1 MNDLPDEIALIY
13 AAAQTQ
19 QQQAQESLDRLQQ
32 HTQQLD
38 ALVRD
43 TVRYAAVEA
52 LHAVHSEAER
62 ARVSLHEVHR
72 AALPRVFWMTVGSAG
87 AGLIATLILGAC
99 FVPSKEEIAQRQ
111 ATLAALPGAFTLL
124 AGGSLLVVVANVLFG
139 INTHGRT
146 LEELDAQ
153 AESQRT
159 DAPAHH
165 AAGGLR

>member
-19 QQQAQESLDRLQQ
+19 QQQAQEALDRLQQ

-62 ARVSLHEVHR
+62 ARASLHEVHR
-72 AALPRVFWMTVGSAG
+72 AALPRVFWMTLGSAA
-87 AGLIATLILGAC
+87 AGLIAVLILGAC

-111 ATLAALPGAFTLL
+111 ATLAALIAAGAQAQLSRCTPPHGDPQLCIRVNTAAGAFGITHDYY
-124 AGGSLLVVVANVLFG
+124 LV
-139 INTHGRT
+139 H
-146 LEELDAQ
+146 EE
-153 AESQRT
+153 
-159 DAPAHH
+159 
-165 AAGGLR
+165 

>member
-1 MNDLPDEIALIY
+1 MTDLPDEIALIY

-19 QQQAQESLDRLQQ
+19 QQQAHEALDRLQQ

-43 TVRYAAVEA
+43 TVRHAAVEA

-62 ARVSLHEVHR
+62 ARVSLQEVHR
-72 AALPRVFWMTVGSAG
+72 AALPRVLWMTVGSAA

-111 ATLAALPGAFTLL
+111 ATLAALIASGAQAQLSRCTPPHGEPQLCIRVNTL
-124 AGGSLLVVVANVLFG
+124 AGPFGATHDYYLV
-139 INTHGRT
+139 H
-146 LEELDAQ
+146 EE
-153 AESQRT
+153 
-159 DAPAHH
+159 
-165 AAGGLR
+165 